1 MKQSLLTIFFK
12 RAFDIFSAFF
22 GLIFL
27 SPLFLII
34 AMLIKRE
41 SPGPVTYRGPRIG
54 KDGKVFQIIK
64 FRTMVESPQ
73 SYDGPHV
80 TAEDDGRITS
90 SGRWL
95 RNAKLNELPQLWN
108 VLKGEMSIVGP
119 RPELAAYTEKYTKE
133 ERVILNV
140 RPGITDYSSIEFRY
154 LDEMVGERDADRVFE
169 EKILPRKNEL
179 RIRYVKTQSFSGDL
193 AIVFKTM
200 TAIFSK
206 PGKREL

>member
-1 MKQSLLTIFFK
+1 MQFCKILKRSL
-12 RAFDIFSAFF
+12 DIFVALAGIMVLAPVF
-22 GLIFL
+22 I
-27 SPLFLII
+27 II
-34 AMLIKRE
+34 ATLILLD
-41 SPGPVTYRGPRIG
+41 SPGPIIYRGKRTGLNG
-54 KDGKVFQIIK
+54 KHFEIYK
-64 FRTMVESPQ
+64 FRTMVVNAEKPAG
-73 SYDGPHV
+73 DT
-80 TAEDDGRITS
+80 TALNDARITQV
-90 SGRWL
+90 GRFL
-95 RNAKLNELPQLWN
+95 RRYKIDELPQLVN

-133 ERVILNV
+133 EKVVLNV

-179 RIRYVKTQSFSGDL
+179 RIKYVKTQSFSGDL

-206 PGKREL
+206 PDKREL